1 MRSTFWLSLLKLLF
15 QSTIFLPWVKVD
27 ETFQIST
34 ETKPIS
40 HMAVAGGT
48 IWLSLHNAAQLRCYN
63 SSSREQLAEINITPQ
78 VTKMLHGKLK
88 SVVLFDQTKP

>member
-1 MRSTFWLSLLKLLF
+1 M
-15 QSTIFLPWVKVD
+15 D
-27 ETFQIST
+27 ETFQISS

-63 SSSREQLAEINITPQ
+63 SSTREQLAEINITPQ
-78 VTKMLHGKLK
+78 VTKMLHGKEDD
-88 SVVLFDQTKP
+88 VLQWTSFCLRSEIIPQKRDTRTK